1 MSIAVVAIALCHS
14 FRSFTFTP
22 SICTIQGE
30 RVLELTRNTSR
41 EGEIVEVVLRR
52 GWDYM
57 RRLLSGS
64 KTDEPEPPPPEV
76 LRNILTDLGPV
87 YVKLGQLLSTRP
99 DLLPPDYIDALSEL
113 QSGVPPVGAAEIE
126 IFIRKNLQRSVEDV
140 FDEFDYDSI
149 AAGSIAQTHRA
160 RLKGGREVAVKV
172 QRPGIESLVARDI
185 SIIKYIAKLVSGTN
199 FGQRYNVVALADEF
213 SRAIQAELDF
223 SQEASYTDRLRK
235 NLSDSPWF
243 DPDSIVVP
251 EIIWEYT
258 TSKLMVM
265 QWLQGKPLVL
275 ADLQPKQPHKSAVTD
290 RSGVSRLLFRAFFQ
304 QYLIDG
310 FFHADPHPGNL
321 FYLDDGRVAILDCGM
336 MGTLDPRTRT
346 ALTEMILAIVNT
358 DAQRCTQLTLRLAE
372 PMQPIDLVQL
382 ESDYRQLLRRYY
394 GLSLANLNSAEA
406 FSEIL
411 QAASR
416 NHLRWPSNIGLFTK
430 SMLNLEGAGRQF
442 DDSVNLLDEAK
453 PLMIDLFRQQLV
465 GEDPVQAVLR
475 TALEFKELSLE
486 SPRQFGFLLNRLSTE
501 TLKWQVDIR
510 GLDSL
515 RYSIDEAANRR
526 SFSTLVASLVIGA
539 AIVTTGQ
546 QTPQIQL
553 LSNVLFAAASLV
565 GLWLMISIVR
575 SGRFR

>member
-1 MSIAVVAIALCHS
+1 M
-14 FRSFTFTP
+14 
-22 SICTIQGE
+22 
-30 RVLELTRNTSR
+30 LEFTRNTSR
-41 EGEIVEVVLRR
+41 EGEILEVVLRR

-76 LRNILTDLGPV
+76 LRSILVDLGPV

-99 DLLPPDYIDALSEL
+99 DLLSPEYIAALSEL
-113 QSGVPPVGAAEIE
+113 QSGVPPVPPAEIE
-126 IFIRKNLQRSVEDV
+126 RFIRQQMPQPVTEV
-140 FDEFDYDSI
+140 FAEFNYQAI
-149 AAGSIAQTHRA
+149 AAGSIGQTHRA
-160 RLKGGREVAVKV
+160 KLKNGRDVAVKV
-172 QRPGIESLVARDI
+172 QRPGIENLVARDVA
-185 SIIKYIAKLVSGTN
+185 IIQYIAKLVSATN
-199 FGQRYNVVALADEF
+199 FGQRYNIVALAEEF

-223 SQEASYTDRLRK
+223 SQEASYTDQLRQ
-235 NLSDSPWF
+235 NLSKSQWF
-243 DPDSIVVP
+243 DPSLIVVP
-251 EIIWEYT
+251 EIIWELT
-258 TSKLMVM
+258 TSNIMVM
-265 QWLQGKPLVL
+265 EWLQGKPLLTAEVQ
-275 ADLQPKQPHKSAVTD
+275 ASAAGQELNER
-290 RSGVSRLLFRAFFQ
+290 RSEISQLLFRAFFQ

-346 ALTEMILAIVNT
+346 TLTEMILAIVST

-372 PMQPIDLVQL
+372 PMQPIDLIQL
-382 ESDYRQLLRRYY
+382 ESDYRRLLRRYY

-416 NHLRWPSNIGLFTK
+416 NNLRWPSNIGLFTK
-430 SMLNLEGAGRQF
+430 SLLNLEGAGRQF
-442 DDSVNLLDEAK
+442 DPSVNLLDEAK
-453 PLMIDLFRQQLV
+453 PLMVDLFRQQLV
-465 GEDPVQAVLR
+465 GNDPVQALLR

-501 TLKWQVDIR
+501 TLKWKIDIQ
-510 GLDSL
+510 GLEDL
-515 RYSIDEAANRR
+515 RRSIDDAANRR

-546 QTPQIQL
+546 QTTQIQL
-553 LSNVLFAAASLV
+553 LSNVLFAVASLV
-565 GLWLMISIVR
+565 GLWLMISIIR
-575 SGRFR
+575 SGRLR

>member
-1 MSIAVVAIALCHS
+1 M
-14 FRSFTFTP
+14 
-22 SICTIQGE
+22 
-30 RVLELTRNTSR
+30 LEFTRNTSR
-41 EGEIVEVVLRR
+41 EGEILEVVLRR

-76 LRNILTDLGPV
+76 LRSILVDLGPV

-99 DLLPPDYIDALSEL
+99 DLLSPEYIAALSEL
-113 QSGVPPVGAAEIE
+113 QSGVPPVPPAEIE
-126 IFIRKNLQRSVEDV
+126 RFIRQQMPQPVTEV
-140 FDEFDYDSI
+140 FAEFNYQAI
-149 AAGSIAQTHRA
+149 AAGSIGQTHRA
-160 RLKGGREVAVKV
+160 KLKNGRDVAVKV
-172 QRPGIESLVARDI
+172 QRPGIENLVARDVA
-185 SIIKYIAKLVSGTN
+185 IIQYIAKLVSATN
-199 FGQRYNVVALADEF
+199 FGQRYNIVALAEEF

-223 SQEASYTDRLRK
+223 SQEASYTDQLRQ
-235 NLSDSPWF
+235 NLSKSQWF
-243 DPDSIVVP
+243 DPSLIVVP
-251 EIIWEYT
+251 EIIWELT
-258 TSKLMVM
+258 TSNIMVM
-265 QWLQGKPLVL
+265 EWLQGKPLLTAEVL
-275 ADLQPKQPHKSAVTD
+275 ASSAGQKIHER
-290 RSGVSRLLFRAFFQ
+290 RSEISQLLFRAFFQ

-346 ALTEMILAIVNT
+346 TLTEMILAIVST

-372 PMQPIDLVQL
+372 PMQPIDLIQL
-382 ESDYRQLLRRYY
+382 ESDYRRLLRRYY

-416 NHLRWPSNIGLFTK
+416 NNLRWPSNIGLFTK
-430 SMLNLEGAGRQF
+430 SLLNLEGAGRQF
-442 DDSVNLLDEAK
+442 DPSVNLLDEAK
-453 PLMIDLFRQQLV
+453 PLMVDLFRQQLV
-465 GEDPVQAVLR
+465 GNDPVQALLR

-501 TLKWQVDIR
+501 TLKWKIDIQ
-510 GLDSL
+510 GLETL
-515 RYSIDEAANRR
+515 RRSIDDAANRR

-546 QTPQIQL
+546 QTTQIQL
-553 LSNVLFAAASLV
+553 LSNVLFAVASLV
-565 GLWLMISIVR
+565 GLWLMISIIR
-575 SGRFR
+575 SGRLR

>member
-1 MSIAVVAIALCHS
+1 
-14 FRSFTFTP
+14 
-22 SICTIQGE
+22 
-30 RVLELTRNTSR
+30 
-41 EGEIVEVVLRR
+41 
-52 GWDYM
+52 M

-76 LRNILTDLGPV
+76 LRSILVDLGPV

-99 DLLPPDYIDALSEL
+99 DLLSPEYIAALSEL
-113 QSGVPPVGAAEIE
+113 QSGVPPVPAAEIE
-126 IFIRKNLQRSVEDV
+126 RFIRQQMPQPVTEV
-140 FDEFDYDSI
+140 FSEFNYQAI
-149 AAGSIAQTHRA
+149 AAGSIGQTHRA
-160 RLKGGREVAVKV
+160 KLKNGRDVAVKV
-172 QRPGIESLVARDI
+172 QRPGIENLVARDI
-185 SIIKYIAKLVSGTN
+185 AIIQYIAKLVSATN
-199 FGQRYNVVALADEF
+199 FGQRYNIVALAEEF

-223 SQEASYTDRLRK
+223 NQEASYTDQLRQ
-235 NLSDSPWF
+235 NLSKSQWF
-243 DPDSIVVP
+243 DPSLIVVP
-251 EIIWEYT
+251 EIIWELT
-258 TSKLMVM
+258 TSNIMVM
-265 QWLQGKPLVL
+265 EWLQGKPLL
-275 ADLQPKQPHKSAVTD
+275 AADVQESSAGEGLGG
-290 RSGVSRLLFRAFFQ
+290 RRGEISQLLFRAFFQ

-346 ALTEMILAIVNT
+346 TLTEMILAIVST

-372 PMQPIDLVQL
+372 PMQPIDLIQL
-382 ESDYRQLLRRYY
+382 ESDYRRLLRRYY

-430 SMLNLEGAGRQF
+430 SLLNLEGAGRQF
-442 DDSVNLLDEAK
+442 DPSVNLLDEAK
-453 PLMIDLFRQQLV
+453 PLMVDLFRQQLV
-465 GEDPVQAVLR
+465 GNDPVQALLR

-501 TLKWQVDIR
+501 TLKWKVDIQ
-510 GLDSL
+510 GLENL
-515 RYSIDEAANRR
+515 RRSIDDAANRR

-546 QTPQIQL
+546 QTTQIQL
-553 LSNVLFAAASLV
+553 LSNVLFAVASLV
-565 GLWLMISIVR
+565 GLWLIISIIR
-575 SGRFR
+575 SGRLR

>member
-1 MSIAVVAIALCHS
+1 M
-14 FRSFTFTP
+14 
-22 SICTIQGE
+22 
-30 RVLELTRNTSR
+30 LEFTRNTSR
-41 EGEIVEVVLRR
+41 EGEILEVVLRR

-76 LRNILTDLGPV
+76 LRSILVDLGPV

-99 DLLPPDYIDALSEL
+99 DLLSPEYIAALSEL
-113 QSGVPPVGAAEIE
+113 QSGVPPVPPAEIE
-126 IFIRKNLQRSVEDV
+126 RFIRQQMPQPVTEV
-140 FDEFDYDSI
+140 FSEFNYQAI
-149 AAGSIAQTHRA
+149 AAGSIGQTHRA
-160 RLKGGREVAVKV
+160 KLKNGRDVAVKV
-172 QRPGIESLVARDI
+172 QRPGIENLVARDVA
-185 SIIKYIAKLVSGTN
+185 IIQYIAKLVSATN
-199 FGQRYNVVALADEF
+199 FGQRYNIVALAEEF

-223 SQEASYTDRLRK
+223 SQEASYTDQLRQ
-235 NLSDSPWF
+235 NLSKSQWF
-243 DPDSIVVP
+243 DPSLIVVP
-251 EIIWEYT
+251 EIIWELT
-258 TSKLMVM
+258 TSNIMVM
-265 QWLQGKPLVL
+265 EWLQGKPLLTAEVQ
-275 ADLQPKQPHKSAVTD
+275 ASAAGQELNER
-290 RSGVSRLLFRAFFQ
+290 RSEISQLLFRAFFQ

-346 ALTEMILAIVNT
+346 TLTEMILAIVST

-372 PMQPIDLVQL
+372 PMQPIDLIQL
-382 ESDYRQLLRRYY
+382 ESDYRRLLRRYY

-416 NHLRWPSNIGLFTK
+416 NNLRWPSNIGLFTK
-430 SMLNLEGAGRQF
+430 SLLNLEGAGRQF
-442 DDSVNLLDEAK
+442 DPSVNLLDEAK
-453 PLMIDLFRQQLV
+453 PLMVDLFRQQLV
-465 GEDPVQAVLR
+465 GNDPVQALLR

-501 TLKWQVDIR
+501 TLKWKIDIQ
-510 GLDSL
+510 GLEDL
-515 RYSIDEAANRR
+515 RRSIDDAANRR

-546 QTPQIQL
+546 QTTQIQL
-553 LSNVLFAAASLV
+553 LSNVLFAVASLV
-565 GLWLMISIVR
+565 GLWLMISIIR
-575 SGRFR
+575 SGRLR

>member
-1 MSIAVVAIALCHS
+1 
-14 FRSFTFTP
+14 
-22 SICTIQGE
+22 
-30 RVLELTRNTSR
+30 VLELTRNTSR
-41 EGEIVEVVLRR
+41 EGEILEVVLRR

-57 RRLLSGS
+57 RRLLTGS

-76 LRNILTDLGPV
+76 LRSILVDLGPV

-99 DLLPPDYIDALSEL
+99 DLLSPDYIAALSEL
-113 QSGVPPVGAAEIE
+113 QSGVPPVSPREIE
-126 IFIRKNLQRSVEDV
+126 LFLKQELPRPVTEV
-140 FDEFDYDSI
+140 FAEFNYQAI
-149 AAGSIAQTHRA
+149 AAGSIGQTHRA
-160 RLKGGREVAVKV
+160 RLKDGREVAVKV
-172 QRPGIESLVARDI
+172 QRPGIESLVVRDI
-185 SIIKYIAKLVSGTN
+185 GIIQYLAKLVSGTN
-199 FGQRYNVVALADEF
+199 FGQRYNIVALAEEF

-223 SQEASYTDRLRK
+223 TQEASYTDQLRQ
-235 NLSDSPWF
+235 NLSKSQWF
-243 DPDSIVVP
+243 DPKRIVVP
-251 EIIWEYT
+251 EIIWEFT
-258 TSKLMVM
+258 TPTVMVM
-265 QWLQGKPLVL
+265 EWLQGKPLL
-275 ADLQPKQPHKSAVTD
+275 KADLAELDPALQQPGHRGEISQ
-290 RSGVSRLLFRAFFQ
+290 LLFRAFFQ

-346 ALTEMILAIVNT
+346 TLTEMILAIVST

-372 PMQPIDLVQL
+372 PMQPVDLIQL
-382 ESDYRQLLRRYY
+382 ESDYRRLLRRYY

-430 SMLNLEGAGRQF
+430 SLLNLEGAGRQF
-442 DDSVNLLDEAK
+442 DPSVNLLEEAK
-453 PLMIDLFRQQLV
+453 PLMVDLFRQQLV

-501 TLKWQVDIR
+501 TLKWQVDIQ
-510 GLDSL
+510 GLDVL
-515 RYSIDEAANRR
+515 RRSIDDAANRR

-553 LSNVLFAAASLV
+553 LSNVLFAVASLV
-565 GLWLMISIVR
+565 GLWLMISIIR
-575 SGRFR
+575 SGRLR

>member
-1 MSIAVVAIALCHS
+1 M
-14 FRSFTFTP
+14 
-22 SICTIQGE
+22 
-30 RVLELTRNTSR
+30 LEFTRNTSR
-41 EGEIVEVVLRR
+41 EGEILEVVLRR

-76 LRNILTDLGPV
+76 LRSILVDLGPV

-99 DLLPPDYIDALSEL
+99 DLLSPEYIAALSEL
-113 QSGVPPVGAAEIE
+113 QSGVPPVPPVEIE
-126 IFIRKNLQRSVEDV
+126 RFIHQQMPQPVTEV
-140 FDEFDYDSI
+140 FAEFNYQAI
-149 AAGSIAQTHRA
+149 AAGSIGQTHRA
-160 RLKGGREVAVKV
+160 KLKNGRDVAVKV
-172 QRPGIESLVARDI
+172 QRPGIENLVARDVA
-185 SIIKYIAKLVSGTN
+185 IIQYIAKLVSATN
-199 FGQRYNVVALADEF
+199 FGQRYNIVALAEEF

-223 SQEASYTDRLRK
+223 SQEASYTDQLRQ
-235 NLSDSPWF
+235 NLSKSQWF
-243 DPDSIVVP
+243 DPSLIVVP
-251 EIIWEYT
+251 EIIWELT
-258 TSKLMVM
+258 TSNIMVM
-265 QWLQGKPLVL
+265 EWLQGKPLLTAEVQ
-275 ADLQPKQPHKSAVTD
+275 ASAAGQELNER
-290 RSGVSRLLFRAFFQ
+290 RSEISQLLFRAFFQ

-346 ALTEMILAIVNT
+346 TLTEMILAIVST

-372 PMQPIDLVQL
+372 PMQPIDLIQL
-382 ESDYRQLLRRYY
+382 ESDYRRLLRRYY

-416 NHLRWPSNIGLFTK
+416 NNLRWPSNIGLFTK
-430 SMLNLEGAGRQF
+430 SLLNLEGAGRQF
-442 DDSVNLLDEAK
+442 DPSVNLLDEAK
-453 PLMIDLFRQQLV
+453 PLMVDLFRQQLV
-465 GEDPVQAVLR
+465 GDDPVQALLR

-501 TLKWQVDIR
+501 TLKWKVDIQ
-510 GLDSL
+510 GLENL
-515 RYSIDEAANRR
+515 RRSIDDAANRR

-546 QTPQIQL
+546 QTTQIQL
-553 LSNVLFAAASLV
+553 LSNVLFAVASLV
-565 GLWLMISIVR
+565 GLWLIISIIR
-575 SGRFR
+575 SGRLR